1 MQNVNHLT
9 KFNAFSILLL
19 AFCWLFEASAIG
31 PALGEIAKAFPQ
43 ASLLQIQ
50 NVMTAPLW
58 TAIVVSVI
66 AGKLAEYFDK
76 KAIVLIGLLIY
87 AVTGVLPIFV
97 TNIDQVIILRVITG
111 IGAGLVLP
119 MTNAMI
125 TVHYSGVDR
134 ERMFGLASSVSN
146 IANVFV
152 NVIVGFLITVSWKM
166 TFYAFL
172 FILVIFIVAALGIPK
187 SPPQR
192 MQERKVE
199 VEANARKRLPKTVYF
214 YALFVTILWMLF
226 TVATLNC
233 SIFLTEEKICIPW
246 QIGIANM
253 FPALGNILA
262 GPVFPQIRKAL
273 KETF

>member
-58 TAIVVSVI
+58 TAIIVSVI

-97 TNIDQVIILRVITG
+97 TNINQVIILRVITG

-166 TFYAFL
+166 TLY
-172 FILVIFIVAALGIPK
+172 
-187 SPPQR
+187 
-192 MQERKVE
+192 
-199 VEANARKRLPKTVYF
+199 
-214 YALFVTILWMLF
+214 
-226 TVATLNC
+226 
-233 SIFLTEEKICIPW
+233 
-246 QIGIANM
+246 
-253 FPALGNILA
+253 
-262 GPVFPQIRKAL
+262 
-273 KETF
+273 